1 VQALLSEGVPAGP
14 IYDYG
19 EVFEDPH
26 THARQMMV
34 EIQHPVEGIVRGLG
48 IPIKLSETP
57 GRIRRPA
64 PLLGEHTRQTLI
76 EIGYSEAEIADL
88 QERGIV

>member
-1 VQALLSEGVPAGP
+1 
-14 IYDYG
+14 
-19 EVFEDPH
+19 
-26 THARQMMV
+26 MMV
-34 EIQHPVEGIVRGLG
+34 EMQHPVEGIVRGLG

-64 PLLGEHTRQTLI
+64 PLLGEHTSQTLM
-76 EIGYSEAEIADL
+76 ELGYSEAEIEDL